1 MVIILYNKQLVCYL
15 WKYLCPR
22 NRRSGGI
29 FFFFSRLSF
38 CPPLWNFNPAFEQW
52 VLELWF
58 FTWIFRDNTFPLVS
72 LFFTLYLDLGVWP
85 IFETLNL
92 HHNFCTVKSFEKLV
106 LVCQNGKVFD
116 DVILMRTFLNQLLVA
131 NYKLKVL

>member
-1 MVIILYNKQLVCYL
+1 MLFVEIFMPPKSKIGGHIVFFPVCHSVL
-15 WKYLCPR
+15 
-22 NRRSGGI
+22 
-29 FFFFSRLSF
+29 LSET
-38 CPPLWNFNPAFEQW
+38 LTLLITFEQW

-92 HHNFCTVKSFEKLV
+92 HYNFCTVKSFEKLV